1 MCPGRTLCE
10 PSLLSMQSHQQHQ
23 TARRITCLQFRSATK
38 RAVIVAI
45 PVETCEKPDQR
56 IKILKMIRRIFWV
69 VVFLVLI
76 HPAWAKDERSIRDL
90 SKALAGLSSDVDPKE
105 AELVSVTAHTTARK
119 LAREYHVVLNP
130 EFQAFLVN
138 VGARKRGWCGHWA
151 QDIGTRLKELK
162 LRTLVLHWGVAYDH
176 TSSENNC
183 LVMTARNQPFKD
195 GIILDGW
202 RRAGRLFWCSVVKD
216 DEYEVEQH
224 YGHSGITAWKE
235 NMQWSAWL
243 QDYEPAKPKSK
254 MATNDK
260 ASKVGSERDERGG
273 NSESRQPV
281 TP

>member
-1 MCPGRTLCE
+1 MFK
-10 PSLLSMQSHQQHQ
+10 LSRSILFVCAFLPLAEQAF
-23 TARRITCLQFRSATK
+23 AR
-38 RAVIVAI
+38 
-45 PVETCEKPDQR
+45 
-56 IKILKMIRRIFWV
+56 
-69 VVFLVLI
+69 
-76 HPAWAKDERSIRDL
+76 DERSIKDL
-90 SKALAGLSSDVDPKE
+90 SKALAGLASDVDPNE

-162 LRTLVLHWGVAYDH
+162 LRTLVIHWGVAYDH

-183 LVMTARNQPFKD
+183 LVVTARNQPFKD

-202 RRAGRLFWCSVVKD
+202 RRAGRLFWCPVVKD
-216 DEYEVEQH
+216 DEYELEQH

-254 MATNDK
+254 RATNDK
-260 ASKVGSERDERGG
+260 VNDVNSARSERAT
-273 NSESRQPV
+273 NSGSSQPI